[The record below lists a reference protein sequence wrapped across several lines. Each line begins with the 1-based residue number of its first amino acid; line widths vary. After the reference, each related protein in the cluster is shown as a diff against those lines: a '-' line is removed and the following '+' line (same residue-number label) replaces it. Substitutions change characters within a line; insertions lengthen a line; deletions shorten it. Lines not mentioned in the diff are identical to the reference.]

1 LGYSFSMQFN
11 LDRLPSD
18 PVLLQTMVREMAD
31 AMELE
36 RGALKAAKDTV
47 KAQNLTIEK
56 LEHRLARLLRVQ
68 FGRSSE
74 KMDIAQLRLMFD
86 EIDEIDA
93 PASANDDAAAKPQR
107 DRKAGVRKPIPAHI
121 PRHSVEHRPE
131 PCGCGGCETV
141 ISQDVTEV
149 LDYVPARFQ
158 VLRHVRPR
166 IACRRCG
173 QIRQAP
179 AIDLPLPKVMAS
191 SALLAHLIVSRFV
204 DHQPWYRQSAILR
217 RQGVDIDR
225 DVMGRWARKL
235 AWLMAPLGER
245 LLSYILEAPKIH
257 GDETPVTLLSG
268 EDGSRTAYF
277 WVYLRDD
284 RASGDMSPPAVAFR
298 FTTGRGGEHPAAHL
312 AGYSGY
318 LQADGYAGY
327 NRLYRDPVTKA
338 ARSVTEVGCWAHARR
353 KFTDILEKNPS
364 PVAAEA
370 VVRIGELFAIEREIR
385 GAPPDERRQVRQE
398 LAAPKLAALR
408 RWLEAQMRGLSS
420 DSALAKACRYPLGRW
435 AAMVRYCEDGLLEI
449 SNNLVE
455 NALRGVAVGRRNWLF
470 VGSPKGGDA
479 TALFY
484 SLAETC
490 RLNGVEPE
498 AWFTDVIARIGNHP
512 INRID
517 ELLPWNWQA
526 AAEIQALEQ
535 AA

>member
-1 LGYSFSMQFN
+1 MRFD

-18 PVLLQTMVREMAD
+18 PVLLQKIVQEMAEVI
-31 AMELE
+31 ELE
-36 RGALKAAKDTV
+36 RGALKAVKETV
-47 KAQNLTIEK
+47 KAQTLTIEK

-74 KMDIAQLRLMFD
+74 KMDIAQLRLMFE
-86 EIDEIDA
+86 EIET
-93 PASANDDAAAKPQR
+93 PVPANDAGIEKPQR
-107 DRKAGVRKPIPAHI
+107 ERKAGTRQPIPAHI
-121 PRHSVEHRPE
+121 PRQTTEHRPE
-131 PCGCGGCETV
+131 PCDCGGADTV
-141 ISQDVTEV
+141 IGEDVTEV
-149 LDYVPARFQ
+149 LDYVPARFR

-166 IACRRCG
+166 ISCRACE

-204 DHQPWYRQSAILR
+204 DHQPWYRQAAILR

-235 AWLMAPLGER
+235 AWLMVPLGER
-245 LLSYILEAPKIH
+245 LLCYICEAPKIH

-277 WVYLRDD
+277 WVYLRDG
-284 RASGDMSPPAVAFR
+284 RSSGDMRPPAVAFR

-312 AGYSGY
+312 AGYRGY
-318 LQADGYAGY
+318 LQADGYSGY
-327 NRLYRDPVTKA
+327 NRLYRNPSHV
-338 ARSVTEVGCWAHARR
+338 VTEVGCWAHARR
-353 KFTDILEKNPS
+353 KFTDILEKNRS
-364 PVAAEA
+364 PMAAEA

-385 GAPPDERRQVRQE
+385 GASPDERRRVRQE
-398 LAAPKLAALR
+398 LAKPRLEVLR
-408 RWLEAQMRGLSS
+408 PWLEAQMRGLSS
-420 DSALAKACRYPLGRW
+420 DSTLAKACRYPLNRW
-435 AAMVRYCEDGLLEI
+435 AAMIRYCDDGLLEI

-455 NALRGVAVGRRNWLF
+455 NALRGVALGRRNWLF

-479 TALFY
+479 AALFY
-484 SLAETC
+484 SLVETC

-498 AWFTDVIARIGNHP
+498 AWLTDVIARIGDHP

-517 ELLPWNWQA
+517 ELLPWHWQA
-526 AAEIQALEQ
+526 AKEIHPLEQ